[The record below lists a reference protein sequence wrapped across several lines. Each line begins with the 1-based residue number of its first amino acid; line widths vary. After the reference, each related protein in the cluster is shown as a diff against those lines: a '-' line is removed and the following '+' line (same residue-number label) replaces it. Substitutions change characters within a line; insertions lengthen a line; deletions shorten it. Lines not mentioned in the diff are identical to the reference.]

1 MAKKKKSLKSMLEE
15 QNLLNDIIIPE
26 SERLPYEIFLEV
38 TDSAVKNIIPK
49 AYYISNYSR
58 VYSRIKNK
66 ILKIKYPKNPDLYYP
81 MFLVQTIDGKSNSV
95 LLHRVLMLVFYPD
108 HDPKYNIVNHKDGN
122 KCASFLPN
130 LEFTDAKGNAI
141 HARDTGLLHPAHGE
155 NHCCAK
161 ITEAQ
166 CREICSMLEST
177 LYSMRDISKK
187 MKVSESIV
195 NSIKLGKSWKH
206 ISKDY
211 NIPKDTRIR
220 YSKYF
225 TNDEL
230 YKLCEY
236 FQANPKDDDE
246 MLMVYVRRVLSDN
259 NLKENTGRLD
269 ACRKLYRKQK
279 WKYVWCQFN
288 Y

>member
-15 QNLLNDIIIPE
+15 QNLLNDITIPE
-26 SERLPYEIFLEV
+26 SERLPYEIFLEITNNV
-38 TDSAVKNIIPK
+38 VKDILPK
-49 AYYISNYSR
+49 TYYISNYSR
-58 VYSRIKNK
+58 VYSKEKNK
-66 ILKIKYPKNPDLYYP
+66 ILKITYPSCIDNYPK
-81 MFLVQTIDGKSNSV
+81 FSVKTTTGKHISV
-95 LLHRVLMLVFYPD
+95 LLHRALMLVFYPE

-161 ITEAQ
+161 ITEAE
-166 CREICSMLEST
+166 CRQICTMLEST
-177 LYSMRDISKK
+177 LYSMRDIAKK
-187 MKVSESIV
+187 MNISESIV

-206 ISKDY
+206 VVKDY
-211 NIPKDTRIR
+211 NIPKDKRIK

-236 FQANPKDDDE
+236 FQSNPKDDDE
-246 MLMVYVRRVLSDN
+246 MLMVYVRRALSDN

-269 ACRKLYRKQK
+269 GCRKLYRKQK
-279 WKYVWCQFN
+279 WKYVWCKFN

>member
-1 MAKKKKSLKSMLEE
+1 MTKKKKSLKSMLEE

-38 TDSAVKNIIPK
+38 TDNAVKDILPK
-49 AYYISNYSR
+49 TYYISNYSR
-58 VYSRIKNK
+58 VYSRLKNK
-66 ILKIKYPKNPDLYYP
+66 MIKIVYPKNTDLYYP
-81 MFLVQTIDGKSNSV
+81 TFSVQTIDRKSIKV
-95 LLHRVLMLVFYPD
+95 LLHRALMLVFYPD

-195 NSIKLGKSWKH
+195 NSIKLGKAWKH

-211 NIPKDTRIR
+211 NIPKDARIR

-236 FQANPKDDDE
+236 FQSNPKDDDE
-246 MLMVYVRRVLSDN
+246 MLMVYIRRVLDDN

-269 ACRKLYRKQK
+269 VCRKLYRKQK

>member
-15 QNLLNDIIIPE
+15 QNLLNDIVIPE

-38 TDSAVKNIIPK
+38 TDNAVKDIIPK
-49 AYYISNYSR
+49 VYYISNYSR
-58 VYSRIKNK
+58 VYSRVKNK
-66 ILKIKYPKNPDLYYP
+66 MLNIVYPKDLEHYP
-81 MFLVQTIDGKSNSV
+81 TFSVQNINGKSVKV

-108 HDPKYNIVNHKDGN
+108 HDLKYNIVNHKDGN

-141 HARDTGLLHPAHGE
+141 HARDTGLLHPVHGE

-195 NSIKLGKSWKH
+195 NSIKLGKAWKH

-211 NIPKDTRIR
+211 NIPKDARIR

-236 FQANPKDDDE
+236 FQSNPKDDDE
-246 MLMVYVRRVLSDN
+246 MLMVYIRRVLDDN

>member
-15 QNLLNDIIIPE
+15 QNLLNDIVIPE

-38 TDSAVKNIIPK
+38 TDNAVKDIIPK
-49 AYYISNYSR
+49 VYYISNYSR
-58 VYSRIKNK
+58 VYSRVKNK
-66 ILKIKYPKNPDLYYP
+66 MLNIVYPKDLEHYP
-81 MFLVQTIDGKSNSV
+81 TFSVQNINGKSVKV

-195 NSIKLGKSWKH
+195 NSIKLGKAWKH

-211 NIPKDTRIR
+211 NIPKDARIR

-236 FQANPKDDDE
+236 FQSNPKDDDE
-246 MLMVYVRRVLSDN
+246 MLMVYIRRVLDDN

>member
-26 SERLPYEIFLEV
+26 SERLPYEIFLEI
-38 TDSAVKNIIPK
+38 TDNAMKDILPK
-49 AYYISNYSR
+49 TYYISNYSR
-58 VYSRIKNK
+58 VYSKSTGK
-66 ILKIKYPKNPDLYYP
+66 MLKIVYPKNPDTHYP
-81 MFLVQTIDGKSNSV
+81 TFSVQTTNGKSNKV
-95 LLHRVLMLVFYPD
+95 LLHRVLMLTFYPD
-108 HDPKYNIVNHKDGN
+108 HDPKHNIVNHKDGN

-130 LEFTDAKGNAI
+130 LEFTDTQGNAI
-141 HARDTGLLHPAHGE
+141 HARDAGLLHPAHGE

-177 LYSMRDISKK
+177 LYSIVDISKK
-187 MKVSESIV
+187 MNVSEAIV

-206 ISKDY
+206 VVKDY
-211 NIPKDTRIR
+211 NIPKDKRIR

-236 FQANPKDDDE
+236 FQSNPKDDDE
-246 MLMVYVRRVLSDN
+246 KLMVYVRRALSDN
-259 NLKENTGRLD
+259 SLKENTGRLD

>member
-38 TDSAVKNIIPK
+38 TDSAVKNILPK
-49 AYYISNYSR
+49 TYYISNYSR
-58 VYSRIKNK
+58 VYSTIKNK
-66 ILKIKYPKNPDLYYP
+66 IMKIKYPKNPDLYYP
-81 MFLVQTIDGKSNSV
+81 TFSVRTIDGKSSTV

-141 HARDTGLLHPAHGE
+141 HTRDTGLLHSAHGE

-187 MKVSESIV
+187 MKVPESII
-195 NSIKLGKSWKH
+195 NCIKLGKSWKH
-206 ISKDY
+206 ISKEY
-211 NIPKDTRIR
+211 NIPKDSRIR

-236 FQANPKDDDE
+236 FQSNPKDDDE
-246 MLMVYVRRVLSDN
+246 MLMVYIRRVLSDN

>member
-15 QNLLNDIIIPE
+15 QNLLNDIVIPE

-38 TDSAVKNIIPK
+38 TDNAVKDIIPK
-49 AYYISNYSR
+49 VYYISNYSR
-58 VYSRIKNK
+58 VYSRVKNK
-66 ILKIKYPKNPDLYYP
+66 MLNIVYPKDLEHYP
-81 MFLVQTIDGKSNSV
+81 TFSVQNINGKSVKV

-108 HDPKYNIVNHKDGN
+108 HDPKYNTVNHKDGN

-195 NSIKLGKSWKH
+195 NSIKLGKAWKH

-211 NIPKDTRIR
+211 NIPKDARIR

-246 MLMVYVRRVLSDN
+246 MLMVYIRRVLDDN

>member
-1 MAKKKKSLKSMLEE
+1 MTKKKKSLKSMLEE

-38 TDSAVKNIIPK
+38 TDNAVKDILPK
-49 AYYISNYSR
+49 TYYISNYSR
-58 VYSRIKNK
+58 VYSRLKNK
-66 ILKIKYPKNPDLYYP
+66 MIKIVYPKNTDLYYP
-81 MFLVQTIDGKSNSV
+81 TFSVQTIDRKSIKV
-95 LLHRVLMLVFYPD
+95 LLHRALMLVFYPD

-195 NSIKLGKSWKH
+195 NSIKLGKAWKH

-211 NIPKDTRIR
+211 NIPKDARIR

-236 FQANPKDDDE
+236 FQSNPKDDDE
-246 MLMVYVRRVLSDN
+246 MLMVYIRRVLDDN

>member
-15 QNLLNDIIIPE
+15 QNLLNDIVIPE

-38 TDSAVKNIIPK
+38 TDNAVKDILPK
-49 AYYISNYSR
+49 VYYISNYSR
-58 VYSRIKNK
+58 VYSRVKNK
-66 ILKIKYPKNPDLYYP
+66 MLKIVYPKDLDHYP
-81 MFLVQTIDGKSNSV
+81 TFSVQNINGKSVKV

-195 NSIKLGKSWKH
+195 NSIKLGKAWKH

-211 NIPKDTRIR
+211 NIPKDARIR

-236 FQANPKDDDE
+236 FQSNPKDDDE
-246 MLMVYVRRVLSDN
+246 MLMVYIRRVLDDN

>member
-81 MFLVQTIDGKSNSV
+81 MFSVQTIDGKSNSV

-259 NLKENTGRLD
+259 NLKENTSRLD